1 MRQKRIYAWKALLPR
16 LSRGVLY
23 ALVAVG
29 AVWLLPG
36 DPTTLNT
43 ILTAALCIGAVA
55 YLAAV
60 YLKYGRDYYRAGETE
75 VRLHRD
81 GRETIIPISQV
92 AFASDD
98 GSALGVELH
107 LKDEKVISFHEYLDL
122 KPLVIALDNQG
133 IRVEYKRMGKR

>member
-60 YLKYGRDYYRAGETE
+60 Y
-75 VRLHRD
+75 
-81 GRETIIPISQV
+81 PISQV
-92 AFASDD
+92 AFASYD